1 MGRRRYPSLTPAE
14 VIGILEALGFAPK
27 RQTGSHRHFERPAS
41 ATSARRLVTV
51 DMSIAAF
58 WPEIMQS
65 MVKQSGA
72 SRTEF
77 YGATVKT
84 RKKI

>member
-1 MGRRRYPSLTPAE
+1 
-14 VIGILEALGFAPK
+14 
-27 RQTGSHRHFERPAS
+27 
-41 ATSARRLVTV
+41 
-51 DMSIAAF
+51 MSIAAF

-84 RKKI
+84 IKKI